1 MGKILVFLLV
11 PSLMAI
17 TAAPLRAQSSRI
29 VLDGAGT
36 ASGAGVPIPIRLNNG
51 SAKPLQLKQRLG
63 VQKRDGGKWQTL
75 KTVRL
80 ILRHD
85 CSTSTAVLSRS
96 CTTVSANSVFETRGQ
111 TGWQPGHGDAQCGCK
126 DCVPATAGTYRFV
139 ADYCDGSAQLI
150 GASFRIVTAATLPT
164 PPELRG
170 VWSTH
175 WTVDLGPPSLPG
187 KPRPVGVSR
196 MAQWK
201 IGDGS
206 YALVEYPNRGD
217 QGTFALLQRQ
227 GRRYRLTISSK
238 TQRLPNGSRYKRLM
252 WVVLSDDGQTLDIE
266 GRSYVRE
273 GKAAP

>member
-1 MGKILVFLLV
+1 
-11 PSLMAI
+11 
-17 TAAPLRAQSSRI
+17 
-29 VLDGAGT
+29 
-36 ASGAGVPIPIRLNNG
+36 
-51 SAKPLQLKQRLG
+51 
-63 VQKRDGGKWQTL
+63 
-75 KTVRL
+75 
-80 ILRHD
+80 
-85 CSTSTAVLSRS
+85 
-96 CTTVSANSVFETRGQ
+96 
-111 TGWQPGHGDAQCGCK
+111 
-126 DCVPATAGTYRFV
+126 
-139 ADYCDGSAQLI
+139 
-150 GASFRIVTAATLPT
+150 
-164 PPELRG
+164 
-170 VWSTH
+170 
-175 WTVDLGPPSLPG
+175 
-187 KPRPVGVSR
+187 